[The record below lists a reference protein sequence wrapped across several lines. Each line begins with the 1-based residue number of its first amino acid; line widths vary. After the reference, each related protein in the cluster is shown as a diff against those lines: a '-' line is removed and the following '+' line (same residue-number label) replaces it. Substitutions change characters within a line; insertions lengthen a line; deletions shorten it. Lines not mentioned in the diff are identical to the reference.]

1 MVRRNAAT
9 KGSAMTI
16 ELGKFCASRGEL
28 DGRCGGKSREELE
41 AIVKS
46 VTARDSVD
54 SRSDGSIGL
63 EKSLMFLDDAVAGL
77 KEELTQ
83 LSKDLGPVCV
93 ALNPNVARAV
103 RSDAY
108 DVAAVSPAVLKVLT
122 TTSNLNDLRQ
132 YVNDLIDRLR
142 L

>member
-16 ELGKFCASRGEL
+16 ELGKFCASRGES
-28 DGRCGGKSREELE
+28 DGRCGGKSREELAE
-41 AIVKS
+41 II
-46 VTARDSVD
+46 RDAKLRESNETD
-54 SRSDGSIGL
+54 QSIGL
-63 EKSLMFLDDAVAGL
+63 EKSLMLLDDATAGL

-83 LSKDLGPVCV
+83 LAKDLESVSV
-93 ALNPNVARAV
+93 AQNPNVARTV
-103 RSDAY
+103 RCGEC
-108 DVAAVSPAVLKVLT
+108 DVTSVSPAVLKVLA

-132 YVNDLIDRLR
+132 YVNGLIDRLR